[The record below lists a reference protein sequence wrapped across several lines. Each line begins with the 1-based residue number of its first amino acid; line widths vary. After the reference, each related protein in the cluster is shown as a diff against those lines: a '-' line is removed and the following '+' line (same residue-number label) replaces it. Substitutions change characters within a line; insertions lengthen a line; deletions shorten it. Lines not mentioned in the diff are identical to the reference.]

1 MSDLKTEP
9 VKDQDPEQKDLVEF
23 QTNMP
28 QDSIETEKKETMPKS
43 TFVFQS
49 GNDRK
54 RNNKKKG
61 NQRKNSKLNTWM
73 FSLLQMNLTIVIY
86 KIFQRM

>member
-1 MSDLKTEP
+1 MYCISDFSELFVCLFVCLLQTLFGKQMSDLKTEP
-9 VKDQDPEQKDLVEF
+9 VKDQDPEQKDLAEF
-23 QTNMP
+23 QTKMP

-54 RNNKKKG
+54 AK
-61 NQRKNSKLNTWM
+61 Q
-73 FSLLQMNLTIVIY
+73 
-86 KIFQRM
+86 

>member
-54 RNNKKKG
+54 AK
-61 NQRKNSKLNTWM
+61 Q
-73 FSLLQMNLTIVIY
+73 
-86 KIFQRM
+86 